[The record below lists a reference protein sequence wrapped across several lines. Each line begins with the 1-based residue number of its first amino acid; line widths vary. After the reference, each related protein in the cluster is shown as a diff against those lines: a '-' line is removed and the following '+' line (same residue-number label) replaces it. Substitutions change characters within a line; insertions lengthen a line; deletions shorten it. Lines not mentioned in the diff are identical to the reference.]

1 MEEPKLPPPAASG
14 TPSVV
19 SPAGDVTM
27 PRGKKRKLDVDEFRN
42 SDYYKLR
49 LMVKDLRPL
58 FLEGNVLRTPNF
70 QTSKAACEIQNRKF
84 FICFLIKLYFIEMK
98 TMLVLI
104 KKLRGDVDSSENCKS
119 PSQAESSFKVK
130 DEESLEMHVEDE
142 KIEQHETGHDP
153 TIPVKA
159 SQPEKNTTVSD
170 SNQEKTHAE
179 WIAEVR
185 EKVKQFDVASLGS
198 YVIGGSKIGWN
209 FLVYLGSEP
218 VYYGVTK
225 ESFLARRSAK

>member
-58 FLEGNVLRTPNF
+58 FLEVLRTPNF
-70 QTSKAACEIQNRKF
+70 QTSKAACEIQNQ
-84 FICFLIKLYFIEMK
+84 MK